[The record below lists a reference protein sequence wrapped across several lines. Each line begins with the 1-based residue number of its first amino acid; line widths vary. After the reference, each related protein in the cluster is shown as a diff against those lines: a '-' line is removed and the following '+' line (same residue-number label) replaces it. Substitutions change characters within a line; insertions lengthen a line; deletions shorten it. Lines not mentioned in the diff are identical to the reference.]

1 MNDRGLMVR
10 LGHATSDAAL
20 RYQDATKER
29 DRVIAEALAEM
40 ALPAPVV
47 AIDSGKKVPARKS
60 LSRAECAMNVPW
72 TNPGKRMGRLETPS
86 DQAFR

>member
-20 RYQDATKER
+20 RYQHATKER

-47 AIDSGKKVPARKS
+47 AIDSGKKVPGSGTNMARRSRRS
-60 LSRAECAMNVPW
+60 LRAE
-72 TNPGKRMGRLETPS
+72 
-86 DQAFR
+86 